1 MTEEENAAK
10 PGTDVSLQ
18 NAGKDPAQRPG
29 PARSPLDDAATKVE
43 KLIKA
48 FSQSASQINGRNN
61 SLIGLALVVTTFM
74 LGIVHLL
81 GSEDFVA
88 SIISGAALSIAGIA
102 MITADDIRAQRA
114 VAALLGTPAA
124 DAFMRGTGEQ

>member
-1 MTEEENAAK
+1 MTEEKNGAK
-10 PGTDVSLQ
+10 TGTDVSVQ
-18 NAGKDPAQRPG
+18 NGGKDPAQPPD

-48 FSQSASQINGRNN
+48 FTQSASQITGRII

-102 MITADDIRAQRA
+102 MITAADIRAQRA
-114 VAALLGTPAA
+114 VATVLRTPAA
-124 DAFMRGTGEQ
+124 DAFMRGTGEH